1 MPIQSNNFTSESTPY
16 FKRYVPFSL
25 TDQQTEITSPLEMAS
40 NGTVPNATGQTLVT
54 YYVGAESQL
63 TDPVNGQPSDA
74 GTSSMSITI
83 KNIVNVILK
92 VKVKC
97 DTEFF
102 TLNGKTF
109 QSEEISLPP
118 NQTTTFVV
126 LLNKSY
132 LNVSGTGE
140 KSSIITLE
148 VKNPAENGLIY
159 TSTSVTKL
167 QPTTIPTSVIVE

>member
-1 MPIQSNNFTSESTPY
+1 MPIQSNIFTSSTPY
-16 FKRYVPFSL
+16 FKSYVPFSL
-25 TDQQTEITSPLEMAS
+25 TAQQTEITSPLEMAS
-40 NGTVPNATGQTLVT
+40 NGTIPNETGQTLVT
-54 YYVGAESQL
+54 YYIGAESQL
-63 TDPVNGQPSDA
+63 TDPINGQPTDVA
-74 GTSSMSITI
+74 NSSMSITI
-83 KNIVNVILK
+83 KNIVNVVLK

-109 QSEEISLPP
+109 ESEEISLPP

-167 QPTTIPTSVIVE
+167 QPTTIPNAVTVE